1 MAESLAC
8 PEELVELIKRDYKG
22 AVVCPFPW
30 CEDELQLELSN
41 IFTRL
46 KIISKEKERA
56 RQTDNIVNMT
66 DVFAPHKECG
76 KPRVVLIEGQPGM
89 GKTTY
94 CQKLA
99 YDWSVA
105 GIPPEASFPKV
116 EILLLLKCRDMKTA
130 DIEEAINDQLLPQD
144 ADKKEK
150 ENFFEFIRRNQSKI
164 LLVLDGLDELRHD
177 LLEGFLPL
185 IKGKV
190 LSNTYLMLTSRHEA
204 GTEVR
209 RYCDTLLDIVGYT
222 NQDAESY
229 IAKYFSNHEDPSLG
243 NALIDKLKHD
253 DQLRE
258 LTANPLNTALLCL
271 VCEDTKGAFPSNKTK
286 LYCDLV
292 SCALRRDFA
301 KKKKSVPSD
310 PIETC
315 AHQLN
320 QLGKMALEALKDD
333 RMHFSEDEMKCH
345 SINFMKCFLSREAS
359 VSKIR
364 PTPCYAFTH
373 KTFQEF
379 FAAFHL
385 EHEMF
390 ACVKA
395 ARDALLAQLSPVD
408 KYWQVWEFL
417 FTMVASKSHED
428 AIYLLSRLC
437 ACCLYHKKPERLI
450 ETEANA
456 NLKAHICKD
465 TCYDWVADV
474 DRLSKEEELDQSVLI
489 KVLSLIADCESG
501 ENELKDYQKKMVLTL
516 ARCFP
521 VRKFKVSKNL
531 RDSLV
536 VSKYL
541 EANSTLTHLRL
552 DGNLDE
558 VGLAK
563 SKIVLQPDHKLVHL
577 SLVGYMYYA
586 MLGFLIPDR
595 RQVIRTFYDIQIMQL
610 SGVRALKEFLQSNRT
625 LTHLNIRWGY
635 IPDPGAL
642 ELACVLQFNRTLT
655 HLNLESSLIFDGGA
669 VALAAALLLNCSLTH
684 LSLPK
689 NWIADLGAEAF
700 AKALQLNFGLLHLD
714 LCQNWISN
722 RGVIALAQALE
733 QGPGL
738 ESNATLTYL
747 DLHQPFACGDT
758 KTWPFADDYHDVQ
771 LELIGVSGASA
782 LARAL
787 RTNCSLTYLNLGD
800 NAIGDSG
807 AAAIANALKSNRNLT
822 HLYLT
827 KNNIGDRGVEAL
839 AKALQSERTFTQSNP
854 LQRSPIDDSGVT
866 ELHFAL
872 VKAIHGSCSTRVTRL
887 DLNFNNISCSGA
899 IALADALLS
908 NCTLERLDLS
918 SNKIE
923 CSGAEALAK
932 ALQSNRTLAHLDLRI
947 NKIGESGA
955 TEFAEALKR
964 NYTLTYLDL
973 SLNQIGELGAQ
984 NLARVDRGSC
994 TLKYNERYGEK

>member
-1 MAESLAC
+1 M
-8 PEELVELIKRDYKG
+8 
-22 AVVCPFPW
+22 
-30 CEDELQLELSN
+30 SN

-46 KIISKEKERA
+46 VIMSKEKERA
-56 RQTDNIVNMT
+56 RKTDNIVSMT
-66 DVFAPHKECG
+66 DVFAPHRECG

-105 GIPPEASFPKV
+105 GIAPEASFPKV
-116 EILLLLKCRDMKTA
+116 EILLLLKCRDMTTA
-130 DIEEAINDQLLPQD
+130 NIEEAINDQLLPHD

-150 ENFFEFIRRNQSKI
+150 ENFFEFIHRNQSKI

-177 LLEGFLPL
+177 LLYGFLPL
-185 IKGKV
+185 VKGKV
-190 LSNTYLMLTSRHEA
+190 FSNTYLMLTARHEA

-222 NQDAESY
+222 SRDTDSY
-229 IAKYFSNHEDPSLG
+229 ITKYFSNHEDPSLG
-243 NALIDKLKHD
+243 SALIEKLRHD

-271 VCEDTKGAFPSNKTK
+271 VCEETKGAFPSNRTK
-286 LYCDLV
+286 LYVDIV

-301 KKKKSVPSD
+301 KKNKNVPLD

-315 AHQLN
+315 ADQLN

-333 RMHFSEDEMKCH
+333 RMHFSEEEMECH
-345 SINFMKCFLSREAS
+345 SINFLKCFLSREAS

-379 FAAFHL
+379 FSAFYL
-385 EHEMF
+385 EHEF
-390 ACVKA
+390 ACVKTT
-395 ARDALLAQLSPVD
+395 RDALLAQLSPVD

-417 FTMVASKSHED
+417 FTMVVSKSHDD
-428 AIYLLSRLC
+428 AVYLLSRLC
-437 ACCLYHKKPERLI
+437 ACLYHKEPEKLI
-450 ETEANA
+450 EAEANA
-456 NLKAHICKD
+456 NLTVHICED
-465 TCYDWVADV
+465 TCYNWVGDV
-474 DRLSKEEELDQSVLI
+474 DRLSKKEELDQSLLN
-489 KVLSLIADCESG
+489 KALNLIAECESG

-521 VRKFKVSKNL
+521 MRKFKVSKHL
-531 RDSLV
+531 QDSLI
-536 VSKYL
+536 VSEYL
-541 EANSTLTHLRL
+541 KTNCTLTHLSL

-558 VGLAK
+558 VGLATI
-563 SKIVLQPDHKLVHL
+563 KIALQPDHKLMHL
-577 SLVGYMYYA
+577 SLAGNEHYQF
-586 MLGFLIPDR
+586 LGISIPDR
-595 RQVIRTFYDIQIMQL
+595 DQLHRAWNHFQMIQI
-610 SGVRALKEFLQSNRT
+610 SGVKALAEFLRSNRT
-625 LTHLNIRWGY
+625 LTHLNLSCAL

-642 ELACVLQFNRTLT
+642 ELACVLQFNHTLT
-655 HLNLESSLIFDGGA
+655 HLNLQASLICDGGA
-669 VALAAALLLNCSLTH
+669 RALAAALLSNCSLTH
-684 LSLPK
+684 LSLSK
-689 NWIADLGAEAF
+689 NWIADLGVGAF
-700 AKALQLNFGLLHLD
+700 AEALQLNCGLLYLD
-714 LCQNWISN
+714 LYENWISN
-722 RGVIALAQALE
+722 RGVIALAQTLE

-738 ESNATLTYL
+738 TSNSTLTYL
-747 DLHQPFACGDT
+747 DLHQPLANGDER
-758 KTWPFADDYHDVQ
+758 TWPFDDDYHGVP
-771 LELIGVSGASA
+771 LKLIDESGASA

-787 RTNCSLTYLNLGD
+787 RTNCSLTYLDLGD

-827 KNNIGDRGVEAL
+827 KNKIGDRGVEAL
-839 AKALQSERTFTQSNP
+839 AKTLQSERNFTQLNP
-854 LQRSPIDDSGVT
+854 LRQSSIDDSGVA
-866 ELHFAL
+866 ELHFAF
-872 VKAIHGSCSTRVTRL
+872 VKALHGTCSSRVTRL
-887 DLNFNNISCSGA
+887 DLKFNNITCSGT

-918 SNKIE
+918 CNKIA

-932 ALQSNRTLAHLDLRI
+932 ALQSNRTLTHLDLQV
-947 NKIGESGA
+947 NEIGDSGA
-955 TEFAEALKR
+955 TEFAETLNK

-973 SLNQIGELGAQ
+973 SSNPIGELGEQ
-984 NLARVDRGSC
+984 SLARVDQSTC
-994 TLKYNERYGEK
+994 TLKYDERCSEK